1 MQCQACWEGVAC
13 LKKLLDNDAKLRDAY
28 KRKFNDNKSLR
39 GHFIAYCHG
48 FTGEKM
54 SSLIMADGPEKNS
67 IRSGSVK
74 RQIDFLD
81 LRDLK
86 ARLANDNELLQSTIA
101 DGPAFA
107 DQDTGDD
114 MYPVLKQEDTPSY
127 IYRLPS
133 REVSPVPPCHSPSE
147 V

>member
-1 MQCQACWEGVAC
+1 
-13 LKKLLDNDAKLRDAY
+13 
-28 KRKFNDNKSLR
+28 
-39 GHFIAYCHG
+39 
-48 FTGEKM
+48 M
-54 SSLIMADGPEKNS
+54 SEVSEKNS
-67 IRSGSVK
+67 IRPGSLK
-74 RQIDFLD
+74 RQIDFVI

-86 ARLANDNELLQSTIA
+86 ARLANDSELLQSTIA

>member
-1 MQCQACWEGVAC
+1 MNEFIAQCHG
-13 LKKLLDNDAKLRDAY
+13 LTDAKISAALMSEVFQKNAIRPG
-28 KRKFNDNKSLR
+28 SL
-39 GHFIAYCHG
+39 
-48 FTGEKM
+48 
-54 SSLIMADGPEKNS
+54 
-67 IRSGSVK
+67 K
-74 RQIDFLD
+74 RQIDFVE

-86 ARLANDNELLQSTIA
+86 ARLANDYELLQTTIA

-114 MYPVLKQEDTPSY
+114 MYPVLNQEDTPSY

>member
-1 MQCQACWEGVAC
+1 MN
-13 LKKLLDNDAKLRDAY
+13 KLIDNDTTLRHAY
-28 KRKFNDNKSLR
+28 RRKFCTDPIR
-39 GHFIAYCHG
+39 WDEFVAQCHG
-48 FTGEKM
+48 FTEAKI
-54 SSLIMADGPEKNS
+54 SAAVISDIALPNS
-67 IRSGSVK
+67 IRPGSLK
-74 RQIDFLD
+74 RQLDFVI

-86 ARLANDNELLQSTIA
+86 ARLGNDPEPLQSTIA
-101 DGPAFA
+101 DGPVFQ